1 MSLRGRWPNMRR
13 TSHSTSAESRR
24 TMAGRGYTPGVS
36 RASLLCAIVLLL
48 SACLMPGDAARVLKI
63 GLIAPFE
70 GLGRPLGYAVLPAV
84 QEIIGSA
91 NAGGELG
98 PYRLLLVALNDDLDP
113 AAAAA
118 QAEALAQDPAVIAVI
133 GPFTVSTAAQAA
145 PVVSAAGIPVLVAA
159 PFDQAPAGVFPLCPG
174 SEAITSE
181 IEATAARINRLSCS
195 DNAIDADS
203 QECALHPEPEALS
216 EASSAFGDS
225 VTAQVYWPG
234 DAAEA
239 AAWLVGEQQAG
250 SARLLIGGPD
260 VLKPWFVGRA
270 GEAGEGTR
278 AIACSLSGSGAVKA
292 ELPEVALARG
302 AAERIVH
309 ALAASVQAGLG
320 PTREQIT
327 VELDA
332 QPFEPTFVWYQV
344 IGGEWQP
351 VAEP

>member
-1 MSLRGRWPNMRR
+1 MSQ
-13 TSHSTSAESRR
+13 
-24 TMAGRGYTPGVS
+24 
-36 RASLLCAIVLLL
+36 ASLLCAIVLVL
-48 SACLMPGDAARVLKI
+48 SACIMPGDAAPVLKI

-84 QEIIGSA
+84 QEVIDFANSSATPGS
-91 NAGGELG
+91 
-98 PYRLLLVALNDDLDP
+98 YRLLLVALNDDLDP

-118 QAEALAQDPAVIAVI
+118 QAAALGRDPAVVAVI
-133 GPFTVSTAAQAA
+133 GPFTTPTAAQAA
-145 PVVSAAGIPVLVAA
+145 PLLSATGIPVLVAA
-159 PFDQAPAGVFPLCPG
+159 PLDQAPNGVFSLCPNP
-174 SEAITSE
+174 ENIASE
-181 IEATAARINRLSCS
+181 IARFTGSTVDASCS
-195 DNAIDADS
+195 NNAIDKAT
-203 QECALHPEPEALS
+203 QECALNPKPEALS
-216 EASSAFGDS
+216 EANSVPGDG
-225 VTAQVYWPG
+225 VTVQVYWPG

-239 AAWLVGEQQAG
+239 AAWLVAEHATG
-250 SARLLIGGPD
+250 SARILIGGPD
-260 VLKPWFVGRA
+260 VLKPWFVERA

-292 ELPEVALARG
+292 ELPEVALARV
-302 AAERIVH
+302 AAERIVR

-332 QPFEPTFVWYQV
+332 QQFEPAFVWHQV